1 MFKQVMKTKTYE
13 TILKQVGSL
22 LILLGLIEF
31 FPLVVS
37 VIYAEWYSVTGFTA
51 SMLVTVSVGLSLF
64 YGFQNAEEPHYNNA
78 LIIAATGWLG
88 ITLLGSLPFFII
100 ASVTPAEVMNQFI
113 PAGAGYDFSSLVYFK
128 NFLHCFFE
136 SMSAYTTTGLTMA
149 VHEPSIGKGLLF
161 YRSLAQWAGGAGFIV
176 MVLAVFRQ
184 ISGKS
189 AMLLYGSEAT
199 GERLKPKVI
208 ETARS
213 IWKVY
218 LFITLFSTVY
228 LIIGTYL
235 ILPEYSLKEN
245 IFDSVNHAMAGQST
259 GGFSTLDDSIAG
271 YHSVYMDM
279 LYLLPMMLGSF
290 SILFYYKVI
299 FQKRFNQIWED
310 IQTRALLLAFVFG
323 SIVQSLLL
331 FSADTVSE
339 PVREG
344 VFQFVSAMSTTG
356 WQTSNIASWD
366 WISIVFIVST
376 AMFVGG
382 ASGATVGGIKMI
394 RALVIK
400 KGLQW
405 QISKTFL
412 SENTIKS
419 IKFNSKNLL
428 PGEMNE
434 EFTKAASF
442 AIMFFLLILASS
454 IITTFY
460 TGDNFNFADAL
471 FESASAQATVGL
483 STGITD
489 PSMSPVLEMVYIF
502 QMWAGRLEIIP
513 VFALIRSIFY
523 GTQPRII

>member
-1 MFKQVMKTKTYE
+1 M
-13 TILKQVGSL
+13 
-22 LILLGLIEF
+22 LLGFIELI
-31 FPLVVS
+31 PLFVS
-37 VIYAEWYSVTGFTA
+37 LIYSEWYSAIGFTISA
-51 SMLVTVSVGLSLF
+51 LVTLGTGLTFF
-64 YGFQNAEEPHYNNA
+64 YAFQNAEDPHYNNA

-88 ITLLGSLPFFII
+88 ITLMGGLPFFVI
-100 ASVTPAEVMNQFI
+100 AYVTPVEVMNQFI
-113 PAGAGYDFSSLVYFK
+113 PAGAAYDFSSLVYFR
-128 NFLHCFFE
+128 NYLHCFFE
-136 SMSAYTTTGLTMA
+136 SMSAYTTTGLSMA
-149 VHEPSIGKGLLF
+149 VHEPSVGKGVLF
-161 YRSLAQWAGGAGFIV
+161 YRSFAQWVGGAGFVI

-189 AMLLYGSEAT
+189 AMLLYGSETT
-199 GERLKPKVI
+199 GEKVKPKVI

-235 ILPEYSLKEN
+235 ILPEYPLTEN
-245 IFDSVNHAMAGQST
+245 IFDSINHAMAGQST

-271 YHSVYMDM
+271 YNSVYMDM
-279 LYLLPMMLGSF
+279 LYLLPMILGSF

-299 FQKRFNQIWED
+299 YQKRFNQIWKD
-310 IQTRALLLAFVFG
+310 IQTRSLLIAFVFG
-323 SIVQSLLL
+323 SLVQSYLL
-331 FSADTVSE
+331 FRADTVPE
-339 PVREG
+339 PLREG
-344 VFQFVSAMSTTG
+344 VFQFISAMSTTG
-356 WQTSNIASWD
+356 WQTSNIGGWD
-366 WISIVFIVST
+366 WISVVFIVSA

-412 SENTIKS
+412 SENTIKT
-419 IKFNSKNLL
+419 IKFNGKSIL
-428 PGEMNE
+428 PDEMNE

-454 IITTFY
+454 IITTFF
-460 TGDNFNFADAL
+460 TGDNYNFADAL

-489 PSMSPVLEMVYIF
+489 PSMSPILEGVYIF

-513 VFALIRSIFY
+513 IFALIRAIFY
-523 GTQPRII
+523 GTQPRFL